1 MSVSAI
7 EYQFIARELA
17 EKNAKYAVRSGFVL
31 FSAGIEPPDAI
42 DIAMSLTDDKYIDLI
57 SDNVF
62 DKIIFR

>member
-31 FSAGIEPPDAI
+31 FSAGIKI
-42 DIAMSLTDDKYIDLI
+42 SIRSTILITKYL
-57 SDNVF
+57 SASVLH
-62 DKIIFR
+62 KI